1 MLNKRKD
8 DFIEAPGNSGKKMD
22 SCPKEPI
29 PTADQ
34 RTDFKGKLEGWAGRV
49 TTGKTIALT
58 RRTFVGKVMSLL
70 FNLLSRLV
78 ITFL

>member
-34 RTDFKGKLEGWAGRV
+34 RTDFKGKLEGWAGRHYKQNKTV
-49 TTGKTIALT
+49 SFENHLETGH
-58 RRTFVGKVMSLL
+58 
-70 FNLLSRLV
+70 LV
-78 ITFL
+78 VWSASP